1 MNIEILPT
9 RKIRILGFDKR
20 SLNNLLWCAFT
31 FRLDRVHWINGYLIC
46 LEVYEKAFDYE
57 IKKDFF
63 PISQVCYTGFPDYKK
78 YFEVER
84 GIQIPIV
91 DVSDMTLFQE
101 IVKAIKK
108 KEETS
113 ER

>member
-1 MNIEILPT
+1 MDVKITPT
-9 RKIRILGFDKR
+9 RNVRILGLDKR
-20 SLNNLLWCAFT
+20 SLKNIMWCAFT
-31 FRLDRVHWINGYLIC
+31 YRLERVYWIDGYILC

-63 PISQVCYTGFPDYKK
+63 PISQVCYTEFPNYKK

-91 DVSDMTLFQE
+91 DASEMKLFQE

-108 KEETS
+108 HEKS
-113 ER
+113 EK